1 MSCCH
6 HQWFH
11 KIFDFIGYQDFE
23 IILGVFLVSVFGSF
37 IHCIGMCGPIA
48 SARYSMKLMK
58 SDLLESKLKMSLDYS
73 YYIGKTLSYLCISSI
88 LYFISFKLKEIF
100 FAKYII
106 FIALLAVSLAF
117 LFSAINFSFINKFST
132 GITRYSYL
140 SRVAKNFNWFSGFI
154 LGFIPCGYLYA
165 ILAMVSLKSES
176 YFTVVIATLIFGVG
190 TVPGLFLVA
199 YCGNAILL
207 KYKKLFKLFFKSSM
221 VVNAILICKY
231 AIKIL

>member
-11 KIFDFIGYQDFE
+11 KIFDSVGYQGFE

-58 SDLLESKLKMSLDYS
+58 SDLSQSRLRMSLDYS
-73 YYIGKTLSYLCISSI
+73 YYMGKTISYLCIASL
-88 LYFISFKLKEIF
+88 LYFVSFKLKELFI
-100 FAKYII
+100 AKYII
-106 FIALLAVSLAF
+106 FTALLIVSLAF
-117 LFSAINFSFINKFST
+117 LFSAINFNFINKFSA
-132 GITRYSYL
+132 GITRYGYL
-140 SRVAKNFNWFSGFI
+140 SRVAKNFNLFSGFI

-165 ILAMVSLKSES
+165 VLAMVALKSES
-176 YFTVVIATLIFGVG
+176 YFTVLIATLIFGLG

-199 YCGNAILL
+199 YSGNTILL
-207 KYKKLFKLFFKSSM
+207 RYKKLFKLFFRSSM
-221 VVNAILICKY
+221 VVNAILVGKY